1 MESKNK
7 SDGQKRSSFIEAARR
22 AQIIEC
28 TIEAIASLGMAQAS
42 LAQIAARAGISKG
55 VISYY
60 FGSKDALIDQVVAEI
75 YEAAVQVV
83 EPQVAAQP
91 TVRLM
96 LQVYISAAV
105 EYIGTHRTQ
114 MMALIEIATNYCT
127 KDGQPLFTAET
138 EEPIL
143 VALDALLHK
152 GQQEGDFRPFDLR
165 VMAVT
170 IRRAIDAV
178 PPLLAANP
186 DLDVKAYARELAT
199 LFDRATCKE

>member
-1 MESKNK
+1 MKSKNK
-7 SDGQKRSSFIEAARR
+7 SSGQERSSFIEAARR

-28 TIEAIASLGMAQAS
+28 AIETIASLGMAQAS
-42 LAQIAARAGISKG
+42 LTRIAERAGISKG

-60 FGSKDALIDQVVAEI
+60 FGSKDALIQQVVDEI
-75 YEAAVQVV
+75 YTAGAQAMRL
-83 EPQVAAQP
+83 QIAAQP
-91 TVRLM
+91 TARLM
-96 LQVYISAAV
+96 LQAYIRSDV
-105 EYIGTHRTQ
+105 EYIGAHRTQ

-127 KDGQPLFTAET
+127 KDGKPLFTAET

-143 VALDALLHK
+143 VALEALLRK

-178 PPLLAANP
+178 PLLLAVNP
-186 DLDVKAYARELAT
+186 NLEVKTYAQELIT

>member
-1 MESKNK
+1 MKSKNK
-7 SDGQKRSSFIEAARR
+7 SSGQERSSFIEAARR

-28 TIEAIASLGMAQAS
+28 AIETIASLGMAQAS
-42 LAQIAARAGISKG
+42 LTRIAERAGISKG

-60 FGSKDALIDQVVAEI
+60 FGSKDALIQQVVDEI
-75 YEAAVQVV
+75 YTAGAQAMRL
-83 EPQVAAQP
+83 QIAAQP
-91 TVRLM
+91 TARLM
-96 LQVYISAAV
+96 LQAYIRSDV
-105 EYIGTHRTQ
+105 EYIGAHRTQ

-127 KDGQPLFTAET
+127 KDGKPLFTAET

-143 VALDALLHK
+143 VALEALLRK

-178 PPLLAANP
+178 PPLLAVNP
-186 DLDVKAYARELAT
+186 NLEVKTYAQELIT